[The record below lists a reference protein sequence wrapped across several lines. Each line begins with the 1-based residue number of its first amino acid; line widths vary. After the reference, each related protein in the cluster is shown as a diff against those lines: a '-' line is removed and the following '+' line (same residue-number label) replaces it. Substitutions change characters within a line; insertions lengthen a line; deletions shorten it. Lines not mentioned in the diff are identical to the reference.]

1 MSKCAKKLQ
10 SKEMIGDVDKDDVRK
25 EKAFSSNLL
34 GSLTETLQIK
44 LTDDRLTTEK
54 GLFHMDGR
62 ELNEMT

>member
-1 MSKCAKKLQ
+1 
-10 SKEMIGDVDKDDVRK
+10 MIGDVDKDDVRK